1 MPASP
6 LITRLLTRTI
16 GPTPPPRP
24 APRPTPTPKVVA
36 PDPRLVHAVPPV
48 ATSVHAPN
56 LPLRTTPAWHLARRA
71 AQAPTAAMV
80 ADIER
85 MGTRAWIAQQLAPA
99 SIPDPTWDGIVQRCF
114 PWLNLTNKQ
123 VQDLT
128 GGSFRGSPV
137 MAHANAARPLF
148 TNRVL
153 WENVVTMWGDLLYV
167 PYRSKADSF
176 TLEYDWKVLRR
187 HAFGRYADLLHA
199 AVTHPAILHNLD
211 NDANSR
217 DNPNENLGREIL
229 ELYSVGVGSYTETD
243 VRQSA
248 LLLTGHSVDWNT
260 RAYAYADWA
269 HHVGPIRI
277 MGFSHANATS
287 AGGPAALR
295 AYTDYLARHPATAR
309 RLARVIATRFVS
321 DTPSEALV
329 QTLAATYLASD
340 TAIVPVLRRLFDHP
354 EFWASVGNKWSRPAE
369 LAAKGVRASKPT
381 GYAFAQPI
389 TTNPWAM
396 SNYFW
401 FLYQCGHAPRDWPRV
416 DGYPDDADAWRST
429 IATLS
434 SWNVMHA
441 LAWGWGDGPTYP
453 DEADQDP
460 GQGLP
465 HWHTALGV
473 KAGDRVLATARRITF
488 ALTGYVWREQDIA
501 PIASWLCSY
510 GERPA
515 TASDVLADY
524 QARGWLREAVRL
536 ILASPYSFLR

>member
-1 MPASP
+1 
-6 LITRLLTRTI
+6 
-16 GPTPPPRP
+16 
-24 APRPTPTPKVVA
+24 
-36 PDPRLVHAVPPV
+36 
-48 ATSVHAPN
+48 
-56 LPLRTTPAWHLARRA
+56 
-71 AQAPTAAMV
+71 
-80 ADIER
+80 
-85 MGTRAWIAQQLAPA
+85 
-99 SIPDPTWDGIVQRCF
+99 
-114 PWLNLTNKQ
+114 
-123 VQDLT
+123 
-128 GGSFRGSPV
+128 

-354 EFWASVGNKWSRPAE
+354 EFWASVGNKWSRSAW
-369 LAAKGVRASKPT
+369 KRGR
-381 GYAFAQPI
+381 
-389 TTNPWAM
+389 PW
-396 SNYFW
+396 
-401 FLYQCGHAPRDWPRV
+401 
-416 DGYPDDADAWRST
+416 
-429 IATLS
+429 
-434 SWNVMHA
+434 
-441 LAWGWGDGPTYP
+441 
-453 DEADQDP
+453 
-460 GQGLP
+460 
-465 HWHTALGV
+465 
-473 KAGDRVLATARRITF
+473 
-488 ALTGYVWREQDIA
+488 
-501 PIASWLCSY
+501 
-510 GERPA
+510 RPA
-515 TASDVLADY
+515 RPERRRAA
-524 QARGWLREAVRL
+524 
-536 ILASPYSFLR
+536 